1 MDTKIVSG
9 FPGVGK
15 SECTKA
21 NATFLDSD
29 SSVYSWKRN
38 DAGEIE
44 KDATGKNM
52 RHPDFPS
59 NYIEHI
65 KDQIGKVP
73 VIFVSS
79 HKDVRDALVA
89 NDIPFTL
96 VYPARDLADEYIK
109 RYEGRGS
116 PKGFVDLIRTN
127 WDKFLDELDT
137 QPGCKK
143 ITLAK
148 GQFLKDVLEQ
158 AVAIPEQGR
167 DWASKNPK
175 RNPFEPDGTSLGKK

>member
-1 MDTKIVSG
+1 MNMDTKIISG

-21 NATFLDSD
+21 HPEWLDSD
-29 SSVYSWKRN
+29 SSQYSWKRN

-44 KDATGKNM
+44 KGADGKNL
-52 RHPDFPS
+52 RHPDFPN
-59 NYIEHI
+59 NYINHI
-65 KDQIGKVP
+65 KSQIGKVP

-96 VYPARDLADEYIK
+96 VYPARELSGEYSQ

-116 PKGFVDLIRTN
+116 PKPFVDLIRNN
-127 WDKFLDELDT
+127 WDNFLNELGSVDIHLSH
-137 QPGCKK
+137 KH
-143 ITLAK
+143 IEAIWMNARNAEA
-148 GQFLKDVLEQ
+148 VL
-158 AVAIPEQGR
+158 
-167 DWASKNPK
+167 S
-175 RNPFEPDGTSLGKK
+175 